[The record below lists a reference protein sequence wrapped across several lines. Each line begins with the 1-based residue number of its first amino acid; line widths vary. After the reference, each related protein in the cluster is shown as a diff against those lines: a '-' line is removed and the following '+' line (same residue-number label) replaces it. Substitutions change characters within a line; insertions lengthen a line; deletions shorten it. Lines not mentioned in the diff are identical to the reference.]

1 MFSKL
6 VNFWVNKAVT
16 ETLMKSPKFHE
27 FAAKTHR
34 NVSKMSENAPSLT
47 EATNRAQIFAKA
59 FRETLIK
66 ESENMAKR
74 K

>member
-1 MFSKL
+1 KL

-27 FAAKTHR
+27 FAAKTHQ
-34 NVSKMSENAPSLT
+34 NVSKISEKAAPTLT
-47 EATNRAQIFAKA
+47 DATNRAQIFAKA